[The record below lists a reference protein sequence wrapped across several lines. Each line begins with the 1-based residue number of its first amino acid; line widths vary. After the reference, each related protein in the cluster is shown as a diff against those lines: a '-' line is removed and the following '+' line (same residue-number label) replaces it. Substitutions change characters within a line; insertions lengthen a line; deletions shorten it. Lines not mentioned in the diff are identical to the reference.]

1 MEHIQSLEELYRKLK
16 NENCFSEW
24 KRWMEFE
31 EFDFENV
38 ADDVNGPYDQSDMK
52 HIVSHAFYRKIQAS
66 IKGQSQHNIT
76 NNTTSTTAQR
86 TQGYDEDMIQLI
98 RALRAQISNKQAL
111 ELILQQIII
120 DKFDF
125 GSINDDIEDAN
136 ESHIGS
142 YLREHNINDSTF
154 AQFCDIV
161 RSFQEDETTN
171 NTAIKP
177 PVITQQHTLD
187 MQPDDE
193 WYKVLV
199 EMKRS
204 PMFTEQFYYQVV
216 QKYKDDEYELED
228 VAEETYEDSVHEM
241 IKELFHECYDEQKH
255 RKLHVLLVESARR
268 VLYNDNCNTKMISAT
283 TQTNNPIPRDPQ
295 YMLEPTIDEAK
306 LKYVNVE
313 DGDAF
318 KHMIRVKQQIER
330 LNIEDASQKAIQ
342 NDGNPDISFV
352 KTSCTFGIN
361 SVQEMIDLWMVQLGI
376 AYNHDTYELK
386 RNHLMLLHQQFMG
399 CFRDFVYKTFEHI
412 QYKDYNNK
420 LYFDGLNVVAVQR
433 FLGYGTFT
441 NIIIDLSKK
450 KPRVPK
456 ALDDEEMGYKPCINK
471 RTIQYKAS
479 HDNCIYWSAQ
489 QIQMHFLAFIIT
501 LSNHFSLHCE
511 SIDNCAAILEI
522 SVPNI
527 LNGYVEETDKKWQ
540 YNEFKKTMDSYV
552 MQFHKTLDKSKR
564 QSFEHNMKQSHI
576 ACWSLDLSKETEMK
590 EEFDC
595 EPHYIGRTAD
605 DLGYEIDEKEYRECY
620 EKVHLWWL
628 MRTKRIFTKIKD
640 KQKNRRKTKLGIA
653 VHKCRRSIKLYLHY
667 QGAVVRMQF
676 EDIGKWFKDLFKYH
690 TNELNQGNWCLVEQ
704 YLDKISGNNQTLAH
718 PESWKDENKNKVS
731 VWDER
736 QLRLK
741 SWNDLD
747 SQFLD
752 KNLNLCQD
760 IVNIKGMEQ
769 FIKVYNPF
777 LEQLRQLKMLKKR
790 TK

>member
-111 ELILQQIII
+111 ELILQKIII

-295 YMLEPTIDEAK
+295 YMLEPTINIES
-306 LKYVNVE
+306 LKYVDVA
-313 DGDAF
+313 DGHAF
-318 KHMIRVKQQIER
+318 QHMIDVKRHIEE
-330 LNIEDASQKAIQ
+330 LSIEDAKKNK
-342 NDGNPDISFV
+342 NDDISLV
-352 KTSCTFGIN
+352 KSFCILGIN
-361 SVQEMIDLWMVQLGI
+361 SVQEAIDLWVVQIAI
-376 AYNHDTYELK
+376 AYNNVTYAQQ
-386 RNHLMLLHQQFMG
+386 RNHLMLLHLQFMD
-399 CFRDFVYKTFEHI
+399 CFRDFVYNTFEHI

-433 FLGYGTFT
+433 FLGYGKFS
-441 NIIIDLSKK
+441 NIITELRKSKE
-450 KPRVPK
+450 RVSATPSGAK
-456 ALDDEEMGYKPCINK
+456 ALDKTVYKPSINTK
-471 RTIQYKAS
+471 RVHYKTP
-479 HDNCIYWSAQ
+479 HDNYIYWPAQ
-489 QIQMHFLAFIIT
+489 QIQMYCLAFIIT
-501 LSNHFSLHCE
+501 LSNQFSLDCE
-511 SIDNCAAILEI
+511 LIDNCAAIFDI
-522 SVPNI
+522 SVP
-527 LNGYVEETDKKWQ
+527 D
-540 YNEFKKTMDSYV
+540 
-552 MQFHKTLDKSKR
+552 
-564 QSFEHNMKQSHI
+564 
-576 ACWSLDLSKETEMK
+576 
-590 EEFDC
+590 
-595 EPHYIGRTAD
+595 
-605 DLGYEIDEKEYRECY
+605 
-620 EKVHLWWL
+620 
-628 MRTKRIFTKIKD
+628 
-640 KQKNRRKTKLGIA
+640 
-653 VHKCRRSIKLYLHY
+653 
-667 QGAVVRMQF
+667 
-676 EDIGKWFKDLFKYH
+676 
-690 TNELNQGNWCLVEQ
+690 
-704 YLDKISGNNQTLAH
+704 
-718 PESWKDENKNKVS
+718 
-731 VWDER
+731 
-736 QLRLK
+736 
-741 SWNDLD
+741 
-747 SQFLD
+747 
-752 KNLNLCQD
+752 
-760 IVNIKGMEQ
+760 
-769 FIKVYNPF
+769 
-777 LEQLRQLKMLKKR
+777 
-790 TK
+790 